1 MPRRSSASNLH
12 GFLAVDK
19 PAGWTSHDVVA
30 RIRRLTG
37 VRRVGHAGTLDPF
50 ATGVLV
56 VGVGKATRLIQ
67 YVQQTAKRYIATVRL
82 GLETDTLDPEGEV
95 VHRLEVERWP
105 SLAEVEGAL
114 ASFIGEIEQIPPAHS
129 AIRIQGKRAYERA
142 RAGEAVDVP
151 ARRVVIHAI
160 DILRYEP
167 PELEIDVRCGSGT
180 YLRSLAR
187 DIGRALGTYGY
198 CHALRRTEVGSFTLN
213 ACRTLDELAA
223 LPLREQW
230 SEIALPPDHAVAHLP
245 SIALTEAQT
254 SAWYHGQ
261 LIPEIR
267 EERGDATLARAY
279 AATGDFAG
287 LGEIDPAGGLRP
299 VLVFTRD

>member
-1 MPRRSSASNLH
+1 MPRRSSASDLH

-37 VRRVGHAGTLDPF
+37 VRRAGHAGTLDPF

-67 YVQQTAKRYIATVRL
+67 YVQQTAKRYVALVEL
-82 GLETDTLDPEGEV
+82 GQETDTLDPEGQV
-95 VHRLEVERWP
+95 VHHRDVERWP
-105 SLAEVEGAL
+105 TLEEVRQVLDG
-114 ASFIGEIEQIPPAHS
+114 FIGEIEQVPPAHS

-142 RAGEAVDVP
+142 RAGEAVEIP
-151 ARRVVIHAI
+151 ARGVTIHAI

-167 PELEIDVRCGSGT
+167 PDLEIDVRCGSGT

-187 DIGRALGTYGY
+187 DIGRELGTYGY
-198 CHALRRTEVGSFTLN
+198 CQALRRTEVGSFTL
-213 ACRTLDELAA
+213 ATCHTLDELERA
-223 LPLREQW
+223 PLRERW
-230 SEIALPPDHAVAHLP
+230 AEIALPPDHAVAHLP
-245 SIALTEAQT
+245 AIELSEAQT
-254 SAWYHGQ
+254 TAWYHGQ
-261 LIPEIR
+261 LIREIR
-267 EERGDATLARAY
+267 GEQAQATLARAY

-287 LGEIDPAGGLRP
+287 LGEFDPAGGFRP